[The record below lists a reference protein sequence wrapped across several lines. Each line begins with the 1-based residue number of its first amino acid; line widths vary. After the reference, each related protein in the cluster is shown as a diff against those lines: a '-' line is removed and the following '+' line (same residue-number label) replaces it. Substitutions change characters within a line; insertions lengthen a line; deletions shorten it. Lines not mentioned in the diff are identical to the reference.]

1 MAKKKTKPR
10 DPAKARSLN
19 ELIAHSERVV
29 QNTRKTVAKMK
40 ALAAEIE
47 ANQKRRQ

>member
-1 MAKKKTKPR
+1 MPKKKTKLGGPT
-10 DPAKARSLN
+10 KAQSLN
-19 ELIAHSERVV
+19 ELIAYSDRVV
-29 QNTRKTVAKMK
+29 QKTRETVAKMK